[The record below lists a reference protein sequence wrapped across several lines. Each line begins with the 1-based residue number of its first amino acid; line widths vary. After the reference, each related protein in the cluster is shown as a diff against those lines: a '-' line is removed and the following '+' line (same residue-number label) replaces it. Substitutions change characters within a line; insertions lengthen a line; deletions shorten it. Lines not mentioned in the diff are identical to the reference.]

1 MSTPFDR
8 ALHFLSAFQEWWTD
22 RSLADKFGVG
32 FAGAVFGAGWWLFID
47 NVAVS
52 DKTPFLHSL
61 PGIIATIA
69 MLMIA
74 SVRRDELADIS
85 FGDGAYGR
93 ARLWLFI
100 SYIVSIASIVG
111 AVLIFLTAS
120 AAWSGLSVL
129 LQVALILGSALLL
142 FVSRTGD
149 NDSGYSM
156 F

>member
-1 MSTPFDR
+1 MSTPFDQ
-8 ALHFLSAFQEWWTD
+8 ALHFLNAFQEWWND
-22 RSLADKFGVG
+22 SALPYGVG

-61 PGIIATIA
+61 PGIIATLA

-85 FGDGAYGR
+85 YEDGAYGR

-120 AAWSGLSVL
+120 AAWSGLSVI
-129 LQVALILGSALLL
+129 LQVALILGAALLI
-142 FVSRTGD
+142 FVSRTD
-149 NDSGYSM
+149 NESGYSM